1 MDTKKLKDLIASNE
15 KLAELLHMQKEEAKK
30 KNVLVYVLA
39 IIGAVAAVAGIAY
52 AVYRHMNPAYLE
64 DTTDVEFEEEM
75 AEDVAEEATEE
86 ETVAEGPTEE
96 DFAE

>member
-1 MDTKKLKDLIASNE
+1 MDTKKVKELIASNE
-15 KLAELLHMQKEEAKK
+15 KLAELLHMKKEEEKK
-30 KNVLVYVLA
+30 KNVLVCVLA
-39 IIGAVAAVAGIAY
+39 IIGAVAAVAAIAY

-64 DTTDVEFEEEM
+64 DTTDAVFEEEM
-75 AEDVAEEATEE
+75 AEDVEEVVEE